1 MKKYKL
7 YFTSLF
13 LITMLFTA
21 CGIKK
26 NYAYDRFGG
35 GISGN
40 KPTLSK
46 EKTIEEQP
54 SSEVKTARKVEN
66 KIPDNKMQ
74 LSEKQQQKIS
84 NIIQSVPE
92 VNVDG
97 KSRNSLRAIK
107 QKITKNQQEKER
119 PKILQQ
125 AKRVFWV
132 SASLLLLG
140 AFLTPMDSYVLNNSG
155 PTLLGLGGILLGI
168 AFIMA
173 LTGWL
178 NKLKKNTSSGRIT
191 FWHVLGGLMG
201 LSILIIVIVLSL
213 SEGGGMFSPF

>member
-1 MKKYKL
+1 
-7 YFTSLF
+7 
-13 LITMLFTA
+13 MLA
-21 CGIKK
+21 ILLGSCGIKK
-26 NYAYDRFGG
+26 TYRCDRFGG

-66 KIPDNKMQ
+66 KIPDNKIQ

-140 AFLTPMDSYVLNNSG
+140 AFLILMDPYVLMDIG
-155 PTLLGLGGILLGI
+155 GILLGLGGILLGI

-213 SEGGGMFSPF
+213 SDGGGMFSPF